1 MKKRTKLPAAVLL
14 LISAVIVVLSL
25 LASAKLAEV
34 EDRSEK
40 LKKETALLEQRNR
53 LLQAQCEN
61 LVSIEELERYAIEQL
76 GMQRLSPGQVFYLET
91 DDVVIG

>member
-1 MKKRTKLPAAVLL
+1 MLL
-14 LISAVIVVLSL
+14 VSAVIVVLSL

-40 LKKETALLEQRNR
+40 LTKETALLEQRNR
-53 LLQAQCEN
+53 LLLAQCEN

-76 GMQRLSPGQVFYLET
+76 GMQRLSPSQVFYLET

>member
-1 MKKRTKLPAAVLL
+1 MLL
-14 LISAVIVVLSL
+14 VSAVIVVLSL

-40 LKKETALLEQRNR
+40 LTKETALLEQRNR

-61 LVSIEELERYAIEQL
+61 LLSIEELERHAIEQL
-76 GMQRLSPGQVFYLET
+76 GMQRLSPSQVFYLET

>member
-1 MKKRTKLPAAVLL
+1 MRKRTKLPAAVLL
-14 LISAVIVVLSL
+14 LVSAVIVVLSL

-40 LKKETALLEQRNR
+40 LTKETALLEQRNR
-53 LLQAQCEN
+53 LLQSQCEN

>member
-1 MKKRTKLPAAVLL
+1 MLF
-14 LISAVIVVLSL
+14 ISAVIVVLSL
-25 LASAKLAEV
+25 LASAKLAEM

-40 LKKETALLEQRNR
+40 LTKETALLEQRNR

-76 GMQRLSPGQVFYLET
+76 GMQRLSPSQIFYLET

>member
-1 MKKRTKLPAAVLL
+1 MLL
-14 LISAVIVVLSL
+14 VSAVIVVLSL

-40 LKKETALLEQRNR
+40 LTKETALLEQRNR
-53 LLQAQCEN
+53 LLQAQSEN
-61 LVSIEELERYAIEQL
+61 LLSIEELERYAIEQL
-76 GMQRLSPGQVFYLET
+76 GMQRLSPSQVFYLET

>member
-1 MKKRTKLPAAVLL
+1 MLL
-14 LISAVIVVLSL
+14 VSAVIVVLSL

-40 LKKETALLEQRNR
+40 LTKETALLEQRNR
-53 LLQAQCEN
+53 LLLAQCEN

>member
-1 MKKRTKLPAAVLL
+1 MLL
-14 LISAVIVVLSL
+14 FSAVIVVLSL

-61 LVSIEELERYAIEQL
+61 LVSIEDLERYAIEQL

>member
-1 MKKRTKLPAAVLL
+1 MLL
-14 LISAVIVVLSL
+14 VSAVIVVLSL

-40 LKKETALLEQRNR
+40 LTKETALLEQRNR
-53 LLQAQCEN
+53 LLQSQCEN

>member
-1 MKKRTKLPAAVLL
+1 MRKRTKLPTAVLL
-14 LISAVIVVLSL
+14 LVSAVIVVLSL

-40 LKKETALLEQRNR
+40 LTKETALLEQRNR
-53 LLQAQCEN
+53 LLLAQCEN

-76 GMQRLSPGQVFYLET
+76 GMQRLSPSQVFYLET